1 MMATVDLLP
10 PLLEGLR
17 VTVLITAGAAGVACV
32 LALAAG
38 LARLAAYRTIRWT
51 AAIYVETFRGTSAL
65 VQLFWAFF
73 VLPFLGIELSPM
85 TAAILVLGLNTG
97 AYGAEAVRGVI
108 RAVPP
113 EQWDAAGALNLS
125 RVQTLRRIILPQ
137 AAPVLVGPATTLI
150 IELLKATALV
160 SLISIA
166 DVTFVAQTLRA
177 DTLRTAEIFGLT
189 LLLYFAVASLLSH
202 AMRRIERHLGRWRSP
217 QPA

>member
-1 MMATVDLLP
+1 MTLDLLP
-10 PLLEGLR
+10 PLIGGLG
-17 VTVLITAGAAGVACV
+17 VTLQITAGAAGLALV
-32 LALAAG
+32 LALAGG
-38 LARLAAYRTIRWT
+38 LARLAPSAVVRCT
-51 AAIYVETFRGTSAL
+51 AAVYIETFRGTSAL

-85 TAAILVLGLNTG
+85 AAAILVLGLNTG

-108 RAVPP
+108 RAIPAD
-113 EQWDAAGALNLS
+113 QWDAAGALGLS
-125 RVQTLRRIILPQ
+125 RAQTLRRVVLPQ
-137 AAPVLVGPATTLI
+137 AAPVLIGPATTLL

-177 DTLRTAEIFGLT
+177 DTLRTAEIFALT
-189 LLLYFAVASLLSH
+189 LLLYFAVAGTLSH
-202 AMRRIERHLGRWRSP
+202 LMRRVERHLGRWRSP

>member
-1 MMATVDLLP
+1 MTLDLLP
-10 PLLEGLR
+10 PLIGGLG
-17 VTVLITAGAAGVACV
+17 VTLQITAGAAGLALV

-38 LARLAAYRTIRWT
+38 LARLAPSAVVRCT
-51 AAIYVETFRGTSAL
+51 AAVYIETFRGTSAL

-85 TAAILVLGLNTG
+85 AAAILVLGLNTG

-108 RAVPP
+108 RAIPAD
-113 EQWDAAGALNLS
+113 QWDAAGALGLS
-125 RVQTLRRIILPQ
+125 RAQTLRRVVLPQ
-137 AAPVLVGPATTLI
+137 AAPVLIGPATTLL

-177 DTLRTAEIFGLT
+177 DTLRTAEIFALT
-189 LLLYFAVASLLSH
+189 LLLYFAVAGTLSH
-202 AMRRIERHLGRWRSP
+202 LMRRVERHLGRWRSP